1 MAEDDDENKYT
12 KEDGLDKDSLEEY
25 PEIPSRK
32 KVPRAKSPKRPK
44 APAANLKR
52 IRTVEFSK
60 HSKKRVSPEQ
70 SFFNQ

>member
-32 KVPRAKSPKRPK
+32 KGAKGKESKAAKS
-44 APAANLKR
+44 
-52 IRTVEFSK
+52 SGSQ
-60 HSKKRVSPEQ
+60 SKKDKNCRV
-70 SFFNQ
+70 F